1 VTGTPVTRPHSG
13 GYTPRRMTG
22 DPHETAPGAQPE
34 AADEAGWEE
43 LRARWDDEDA
53 HRAFVVKCAELGF
66 DGLSEA
72 GRRYRTALEGRPGDP
87 AALRW
92 RDEVLRRATAL
103 AFAQLPRTVPSRL
116 AAAPGL
122 RRLVVAVL
130 VLAMMAAVAF
140 VLLRAPGIAR

>member
-1 VTGTPVTRPHSG
+1 MSG
-13 GYTPRRMTG
+13 E
-22 DPHETAPGAQPE
+22 PHEIAPGAQPE
-34 AADEAGWEE
+34 AADEAGWAEV
-43 LRARWDDEDA
+43 RARWDDEEA
-53 HRAFVVKCAELGF
+53 HWAFVVKCAERGF

-72 GRRYRTALEGRPGDP
+72 GRRYRTALDDQPGDP

-103 AFAQLPRTVPSRL
+103 AFAQLPRTAPSRL

-122 RRLVVAVL
+122 RRLVVALL
-130 VLAMMAAVAF
+130 VLAMVAAVAF